1 MSELDNPMD
10 SAQTS
15 KALWQLDIPLKE
27 VTRLKTANELI
38 TDALKNFGELD
49 INLNGY
55 IEPKELHSG
64 VSKELPSPE
73 LRQSAE
79 FLREVVSSN
88 SGQFYN
94 LTRQDLHQLQSI
106 SSVDPAA
113 RPEFIGVKP
122 SLLADSVAGAT
133 GGFAFGYLG
142 WSVNAKVGIATTLF
156 GAALGVMSSHSLQS
170 SIIANRT
177 LQYDNM
183 RSWLRKE
190 PRLDNLLNQ

>member
-1 MSELDNPMD
+1 MPELDNLKD

-15 KALWQLDIPLKE
+15 KALWQFDIPLQE
-27 VTRLKTANELI
+27 LTRLKIANELI
-38 TDALKNFGELD
+38 TNALKNFGELD

-64 VSKELPSPE
+64 VSKDLPSPE

-106 SSVDPAA
+106 SSFDPAA

-122 SLLADSVAGAT
+122 SLMADAVAGAT

-156 GAALGVMSSHSLQS
+156 GAALGSLCC
-170 SIIANRT
+170 RT
-177 LQYDNM
+177 LQNSVIADQSSRFDYM

-190 PRLDNLLNQ
+190 SRLDNLLNK